1 LFTSLLPNIC
11 GVFRNSL
18 LHVQEEL
25 SFSYAW
31 GGCAEQAVFAILLE
45 RVQEAGGS
53 SQQSTFNST
62 LAAVQILPA
71 AWQAFGAA
79 PAFDGQQ
86 PAGNTTMLSSSDTE
100 HSVHGP
106 SSPEEQQQEAPRKLA
121 VLGLPWDTT
130 EETLRLHF
138 SQYGAVEATDI
149 MKDRL
154 SGKSRGFGFVTFTDA
169 AAAARALQVDHTID
183 GRRCEAK
190 VALPKVCSSGSS
202 SNSRGLMHAGPAMHS
217 CL

>member
-1 LFTSLLPNIC
+1 
-11 GVFRNSL
+11 V
-18 LHVQEEL
+18 L
-25 SFSYAW
+25 SKHFL
-31 GGCAEQAVFAILLE
+31 GILLQ
-45 RVQEAGGS
+45 RVQEAGRS
-53 SQQSTFNST
+53 SEQVDSNST

-86 PAGNTTMLSSSDTE
+86 PATHNSIMLSSSDTE
-100 HSVHGP
+100 HSVHGA
-106 SSPEEQQQEAPRKLA
+106 SSPDEQQQDAPRKLA

-130 EETLRLHF
+130 EETLMLHF

-154 SGKSRGFGFVTFTDA
+154 SGKSRGFGFVTFADA

-190 VALPKVCSSGSS
+190 VALPKVRGSS
-202 SNSRGLMHAGPAMHS
+202 WSAVCAS
-217 CL
+217 CTAALQGRDARK

>member
-1 LFTSLLPNIC
+1 
-11 GVFRNSL
+11 
-18 LHVQEEL
+18 
-25 SFSYAW
+25 
-31 GGCAEQAVFAILLE
+31 
-45 RVQEAGGS
+45 VQEAGRS
-53 SQQSTFNST
+53 SQQVDPNST

-79 PAFDGQQ
+79 PAFDAQQ
-86 PAGNTTMLSSSDTE
+86 PAAAHNSIMLSSSDTE
-100 HSVHGP
+100 HSVHGA
-106 SSPEEQQQEAPRKLA
+106 SSPDEQHQDAPRKLA

-130 EETLRLHF
+130 EETLMLHF

-154 SGKSRGFGFVTFTDA
+154 SGKSRGFGFVTFADA

-190 VALPKVCSSGSS
+190 VALPKVRSDARAVLLRWKPVCTAVMQGNGSVKHQD
-202 SNSRGLMHAGPAMHS
+202 RYQQCAGALQCMPQQ
-217 CL
+217 

>member
-1 LFTSLLPNIC
+1 MIC
-11 GVFRNSL
+11 GASL
-18 LHVQEEL
+18 RL
-25 SFSYAW
+25 SFQQRLPSALH
-31 GGCAEQAVFAILLE
+31 GAVVLSKQCSPCILA

-53 SQQSTFNST
+53 SQRVNFNIT

-86 PAGNTTMLSSSDTE
+86 PAGNNTMLSSSDTE

-106 SSPEEQQQEAPRKLA
+106 CSPDEQQQEAPRKLA

-154 SGKSRGFGFVTFTDA
+154 SGKSRGFGFVTFSDA

-190 VALPKVCSSGSS
+190 VALPKVCSSSS
-202 SNSRGLMHAGPAMHS
+202 SSGQVRARPAA
-217 CL
+217 C